1 VWGGLPSRGLPGHDR
16 ILYVPGLGQILVTA
30 GQRPDVHTFAINSET
45 ADATAL
51 GRPAPS
57 VWGGL
62 HIDVDGLISSN

>member
-1 VWGGLPSRGLPGHDR
+1 MWGGLPSRGLPGHDR

-30 GQRPDVHTFAINSET
+30 GQRPDVRTFAINSET

-57 VWGGL
+57 VFGGL
-62 HIDVDGLISSN
+62 HIDIDGLISSN